1 MHKPSETTINLKG
14 KRKDKEEAKDAK
26 DLAQMRL
33 SNLKILPIS
42 GEVFQC

>member
-1 MHKPSETTINLKG
+1 MHTPSETTINLKE

-33 SNLKILPIS
+33 SNLNIFTIS
-42 GEVFQC
+42 GEVFEC